1 MPLHDAANG
10 RADPADSHAEQAR
23 LSQCIECHELVDR
36 REIQSDRR
44 CASCRHRLFARVVHQ
59 DKKQARRPWWKRLRS

>member
-1 MPLHDAANG
+1 MPLHDPANG

-44 CASCRHRLFARVVHQ
+44 CESCHQRLFARVVHQ
-59 DKKQARRPWWKRLRS
+59 EKPAPRPWWKRIRS